1 MQAFTMLKSISRSTG
16 LHIHTKIRIFNS
28 NFFSILLYGSEC
40 WKISVSSGR
49 KLEVFQTAN
58 ISSRSS
64 GQTSNQK
71 LAAKKNKDVYKTIQ
85 KICWHWLGHVLHIL
99 QLNHVKMNYQFI
111 NSFSLFY
118 KQSNCSQNKISFI
131 SCHKRRAIT
140 RT

>member
-71 LAAKKNKDVYKTIQ
+71 LAAKKTRMSTRPSKKR
-85 KICWHWLGHVLHIL
+85 CWQCWLGHVLHML

-111 NSFSLFY
+111 NSFFCFTNKVIVPKTKYLLFHVI
-118 KQSNCSQNKISFI
+118 KEGP
-131 SCHKRRAIT
+131 
-140 RT
+140 